1 MSSEQNVADALAEAA
16 VAEIQSGMIV
26 GLGTGRT
33 ASRGIV
39 ALAERVREEKL
50 DIRCVPTSHVT
61 ETLAR
66 QLRLNVI
73 DFAMVERVDYLFD
86 GADEVD
92 PQLRMIKG
100 AGGAMVRE
108 RIVAAAAERR
118 VYMVNENK
126 LVPRLGT
133 GATLPVAVL
142 AFGLASIRSNL
153 REMGLNGV
161 VRRTLDGQ
169 LFLTDNGS
177 LVIDVTMGD
186 YDPEELAAILDST
199 PGVIDH
205 GLFVCECDELFI
217 ETKEGIK
224 RLQREPREEGS
235 GGCGSGCGCH

>member
-1 MSSEQNVADALAEAA
+1 M
-16 VAEIQSGMIV
+16 AEIQSGWTV

-33 ASRGIV
+33 ASRGIL
-39 ALAERVREEKL
+39 ALAERVKEEKL
-50 DIRCVPTSHVT
+50 DIQCVPTSHVT

-66 QLRLNVI
+66 QLRLNVV
-73 DFAMVERVDYLFD
+73 DFAMVERVHYLFD

-108 RIVAAAAERR
+108 RIVAAAADRR
-118 VYMVNENK
+118 VYMVGENK

-133 GATLPVAVL
+133 GATLPIAVL
-142 AFGLASIRSNL
+142 AFGLASIRNAL
-153 REMGLNGV
+153 RGMGLNGV

-177 LVIDVTMGD
+177 LVIDVTMPD
-186 YDPEELAAILDST
+186 NCDPEELAAQLDQT

-205 GLFVCECDELFI
+205 GLFVHECDELVV
-217 ETKEGIK
+217 ETKDGIRWIK
-224 RLQREPREEGS
+224 RAEEADGG